1 VRAARRRLLPPTG
14 DHRGGYRD
22 ETVPADSS
30 PPRYQPS
37 GPLPGL
43 PLPGLLH
50 GPRAAVDG
58 LEADV
63 SAFIAHRL
71 RHEPPLGRSGSPQLM
86 GSALHGAIT
95 ETGIGAGPAWELFV
109 DRVVPNA
116 IAIDSS
122 RFLAFIPMSPSA
134 ASVWMDAA
142 MAAASFS
149 AESWLEAAG
158 AVAAEVQILDLLA
171 DAAGMPAGA
180 GGCFLSGGSVGNLS
194 ALAVGR
200 AGAGG
205 RRGVAVA
212 DTAHASVRNSIDLLG
227 LEAVVIPTGA
237 EARLTGDALRAA
249 IGARSDVGI
258 IVASA
263 GSTNAGIIDD
273 LAGIAEV
280 AEELG
285 AWLHVDGAYGA
296 AALLLPEMRA
306 AFAGIGRAD
315 SFIVDPHK
323 WLFAPAGSC
332 ALLYRRP
339 QLAAAVHTQRGP
351 YIDVL
356 HDDDG
361 ETLNPCDLGYQ
372 LTRRASGLPLWF
384 ALAVHGLEAHRQAI
398 RAGISLAAEAAD
410 RLAAVPGVKVVL
422 PPQLGVV
429 LFRRAGWGKADWQV
443 WARQLLDAGSAFVAP
458 TTFRGEPVGRLV
470 FMHPLTPRSLIDEL
484 AASVA

>member
-1 VRAARRRLLPPTG
+1 
-14 DHRGGYRD
+14 
-22 ETVPADSS
+22 VP
-30 PPRYQPS
+30 
-37 GPLPGL
+37 G
-43 PLPGLLH
+43 GLLH
-50 GPRAAVDG
+50 GPDAAIDGLAAAVG
-58 LEADV
+58 
-63 SAFIAHRL
+63 AFIADRL
-71 RHEPPLGRSGSPQLM
+71 RHEPPLGRRGSPELM
-86 GSALHGAIT
+86 GSALQGAIT
-95 ETGIGAGPAWELFV
+95 EAGIGAAAAWELFA
-109 DRVVPNA
+109 DRVVPNT
-116 IAIDSS
+116 IAIDST

-158 AVAAEVQILDLLA
+158 AVAAEVQVLELLA

-180 GGCFLSGGSVGNLS
+180 GGCFMSGGSVGNLS

-212 DTAHASVRNSIDLLG
+212 DTAHASVRNAIALLG
-227 LEAVVIPTGA
+227 LEAVVIATGA
-237 EARLTGDALRAA
+237 KARLTGAAVRAA
-249 IGARSDVGI
+249 IGARTDVGI
-258 IVASA
+258 VVASA

-273 LAGIAEV
+273 LAGTADV
-280 AEELG
+280 ADELG

-296 AALLLPEMRA
+296 AAMLLPEMRA
-306 AFAGIGRAD
+306 AFAGIERAD
-315 SFIVDPHK
+315 SLIVDPHK

-356 HDDDG
+356 HAEG
-361 ETLNPCDLGYQ
+361 ETFNPCDLGYQ
-372 LTRRASGLPLWF
+372 LTRRPSGLPLWF

-410 RLAAVPGVKVVL
+410 RLGALPGVEVVMR
-422 PPQLGVV
+422 PQLGVV
-429 LFRRAGWGKADWQV
+429 LFRRVGWGKARWQV
-443 WARQLLDAGSAFVAP
+443 WATQLLDAGTAFVAP

-470 FMHPLTPRSLIDEL
+470 FMHPLTSRSLIDEL
-484 AASVA
+484 AASLA